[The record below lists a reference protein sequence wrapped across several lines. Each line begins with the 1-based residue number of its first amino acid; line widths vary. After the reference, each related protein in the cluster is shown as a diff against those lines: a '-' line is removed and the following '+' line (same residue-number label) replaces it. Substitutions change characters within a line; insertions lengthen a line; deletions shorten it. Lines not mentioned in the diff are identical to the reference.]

1 MTTPA
6 SLFDPALR
14 VADAVLFEGYL
25 LYPYRAS
32 AAKNQVRWQFGVL
45 MPPSWTEGG
54 EASAHQAEVLLEPEQ
69 SAVLHVRV
77 RFLHVQTKTIERAE
91 PDGGFT
97 PVPELYV
104 AGERLVSWDE
114 AVATESDVAASL
126 NELTGDERSG
136 HPQCRVVPVR
146 IPAYRDEE
154 PVRDATGAVVARIV
168 RERRP
173 LDARLRLSADVLPGP
188 YVLRVRARL
197 ENAATAA
204 VDSRDE
210 ALRYALVAAHTV
222 LAVTGGEFL
231 SLLDPPEWA
240 RPVAAACE
248 NVGVWPVLVGEESR
262 RDLVLASP
270 IILYDHPAIA
280 PESPG
285 ELYDGLEI
293 DEILS
298 LRTMAL
304 TDEEKREARATDPRA
319 AAIVDRVD
327 SMPPEVLDRLHG
339 AIRYLR
345 GAPEHPRVEEPQAA
359 PWWDPGADTSVS
371 PETDSVVVAGVP
383 VARGSRVVLRP
394 RGGRADAQDMF
405 LDGRTATVVAV
416 LRNVDDEW
424 HLAVTPE
431 DDPEAAEVML
441 AHGRYLYFTPDEVEP
456 LEAGSLEA
464 GSLGSGSL
472 EAGP

>member
-1 MTTPA
+1 VTTPA

-54 EASAHQAEVLLEPEQ
+54 EASAHQAEVLLEPERA
-69 SAVLHVRV
+69 AVLHVRV
-77 RFLHVQTKTIERAE
+77 RFLHVQTKTIERAD
-91 PDGGFT
+91 PGGGFA
-97 PVPELYV
+97 PVPELEV
-104 AGERLVSWDE
+104 AGERLLSWDE
-114 AVATESDVAASL
+114 AVATESDVAVSL
-126 NELTGDERSG
+126 AELTGDERSSRSAPS
-136 HPQCRVVPVR
+136 HRWVVPIR
-146 IPAYRDEE
+146 SPAHREEE
-154 PVRDATGAVVARIV
+154 PVHDATGVVVARIV

-173 LDARLRLSADVLPGP
+173 LEARLQLSAEVLPGP

-197 ENAATAA
+197 ENTATPP

-222 LAVTGGEFL
+222 LAVSEGEFL

-262 RDLVLASP
+262 RDVVLASP
-270 IILYDHPAIA
+270 IILYDHPSIA

-345 GAPEHPRVEEPQAA
+345 GAPEHPRVEEPEAA

-371 PETDSVVVAGVP
+371 PETDAVVVSGVP

-394 RGGRADAQDMF
+394 RGRRADAQDMF

-416 LRNVDDEW
+416 LRSVDDEW
-424 HLAVTPE
+424 HIAVTPE

-456 LEAGSLEA
+456 LEARSLEA
-464 GSLGSGSL
+464 GSL

>member
-1 MTTPA
+1 MTTPE

-32 AAKNQVRWQFGVL
+32 AAKNQVRWQFVVL

-54 EASAHQAEVLLEPEQ
+54 EASVHQAEVLLEPERA
-69 SAVLHVRV
+69 AVLHVRV
-77 RFLHVQTKTIERAE
+77 RFLHVQTKTIERAD
-91 PDGGFT
+91 PGGGFA
-97 PVPELYV
+97 PVPELEV
-104 AGERLVSWDE
+104 AGERLLSWDE
-114 AVATESDVAASL
+114 AVATESDVAVSL
-126 NELTGDERSG
+126 AELTGDERSSRSARS
-136 HPQCRVVPVR
+136 HRWVVPVR
-146 IPAYRDEE
+146 IPAHREEE
-154 PVRDATGAVVARIV
+154 PVHDATGVVVARIV

-173 LDARLRLSADVLPGP
+173 LEARLQLSAEVLPGP

-197 ENAATAA
+197 ENTAA
-204 VDSRDE
+204 PPVDSRDE

-222 LAVTGGEFL
+222 LAVREGEFL

-262 RDLVLASP
+262 RDVVLASP
-270 IILYDHPAIA
+270 IILYDHPSIA

-327 SMPPEVLDRLHG
+327 TMPPEVLDRLHG

-345 GAPEHPRVEEPQAA
+345 GAPEHPRVEEPEAA

-371 PETDSVVVAGVP
+371 PETDAVVVSGVP

-394 RGGRADAQDMF
+394 RGRRADAQDMF

-416 LRNVDDEW
+416 LRSVDDEW

-456 LEAGSLEA
+456 LEAPSLET
-464 GSLGSGSL
+464 GSL

>member
-1 MTTPA
+1 VTTPE

-32 AAKNQVRWQFGVL
+32 AAKNRVRWQFGVL

-54 EASAHQAEVLLEPEQ
+54 EASAHQAEVLLEPERA
-69 SAVLHVRV
+69 AVLHIRV
-77 RFLHVQTKTIERAE
+77 RFLHVQTKTIERAD
-91 PDGGFT
+91 PGGGYA
-97 PVPELYV
+97 PVPELEV
-104 AGERLVSWDE
+104 AGERLLSWDE
-114 AVATESDVAASL
+114 AVATESDVAVSL
-126 NELTGDERSG
+126 AELTGDERSSPSAPS
-136 HPQCRVVPVR
+136 HRWVVPVR
-146 IPAYRDEE
+146 IPAHREEE
-154 PVRDATGAVVARIV
+154 PVHDATGVVVARIV

-173 LDARLRLSADVLPGP
+173 LEARLQLSAEVLPGP

-197 ENAATAA
+197 ENTATPP

-222 LAVTGGEFL
+222 LAVREGEFL

-262 RDLVLASP
+262 RDVVLASP
-270 IILYDHPAIA
+270 IILYDHPSIA

-327 SMPPEVLDRLHG
+327 TMPPEVLDRLHG

-345 GAPEHPRVEEPQAA
+345 GAPEHPRVEEPEAA
-359 PWWDPGADTSVS
+359 PWWDPGVDTSVS
-371 PETDSVVVAGVP
+371 PETDAVVVSGVP

-394 RGGRADAQDMF
+394 RGRRADAQDMF

-416 LRNVDDEW
+416 LCSVDDEW

-464 GSLGSGSL
+464 GSL